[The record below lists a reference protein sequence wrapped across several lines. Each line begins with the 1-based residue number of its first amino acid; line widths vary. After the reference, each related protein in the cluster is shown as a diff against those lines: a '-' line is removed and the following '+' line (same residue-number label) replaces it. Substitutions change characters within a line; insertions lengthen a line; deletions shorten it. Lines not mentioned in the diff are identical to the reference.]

1 MICFDNRKVRT
12 AVSVGLT
19 LLIMLAFCGMALA
32 SGGGEGGHHDS
43 GAQMTNLMYRLLN
56 FALLVIILVVILKKV
71 KIGEF
76 FARRRE
82 EISEKL
88 ETLQKE
94 KDEAEKRCQSLEKKL
109 KEFEIERKEI
119 LEQFKAEGVKEKEK
133 IIAEA
138 RERAVQILTQAD
150 LTIEREIQGAK
161 DILRKEMVDL
171 AAGKA
176 RDIIA
181 KEMTDKDQDYLV
193 NEFIESVRKLH

>member
-1 MICFDNRKVRT
+1 MICLDNRKVRT
-12 AVSVGLT
+12 AVSVGFT
-19 LLIMLAFCGMALA
+19 LVIMLAFCGIAFA

-56 FALLVIILVVILKKV
+56 FALLVIILVVVLKKV
-71 KIGEF
+71 SIGEF
-76 FARRRE
+76 FARRKE

-94 KDEAEKRCQSLEKKL
+94 KDEAEQRCQGLEKKL
-109 KEFEIERKEI
+109 KEFEIQRKEI
-119 LEQFKAEGVKEKEK
+119 LEQFKAEGLKEKEK

-138 RERAVQILTQAD
+138 KERAVQILTQAD

-176 RDIIA
+176 QDIIA

-193 NEFIESVRKLH
+193 DEFIESVRKLH

>member
-1 MICFDNRKVRT
+1 MICFDDRKVRT
-12 AVSVGLT
+12 AVSVGLS
-19 LLIMLAFCGMALA
+19 LVIMLAFCGIALA
-32 SGGGEGGHHDS
+32 SGGGEGGSHDS
-43 GAQMTNLMYRLLN
+43 GAQITNLMYRLLN
-56 FALLVIILVVILKKV
+56 FALLVIILVVVLKKV
-71 KIGEF
+71 SIGQF
-76 FARRRE
+76 FAKRKE

-94 KDEAEKRCQSLEKKL
+94 KDEAEKRCQSLEQKL
-109 KEFEIERKEI
+109 KEFEVQRKEI
-119 LEQFKAEGVKEKEK
+119 IEQFKAEGLKEKEK

-161 DILRKEMVDL
+161 DTLRKEMVDL